1 MTSCVIRSWWE
12 SYSCRLR
19 SVWPLSAHPSRIR
32 CERRG
37 TLEQRLHTRY
47 DRLTVCI
54 AVVACVAL
62 HHHRLPRQ
70 SEHNPLD
77 ALSATCTT
85 CCDPYTTVLVQLCH
99 ATHTWYVLGEGP
111 TLAKEGSRWIVGR
124 SVGVAHS
131 PTDARDAWGL
141 MGSRTLPDNAAR
153 GPPAGARVGETR
165 SKPYRVARGCR
176 RGSEAGGGGVLSLH
190 IIRPCERPPRV
201 RRWRDRTCNLDCHRG
216 RL

>member
-1 MTSCVIRSWWE
+1 MSKGCT
-12 SYSCRLR
+12 
-19 SVWPLSAHPSRIR
+19 
-32 CERRG
+32 RG
-37 TLEQRLHTRY
+37 TTCVRCVLPLLRVLRCT
-47 DRLTVCI
+47 TI
-54 AVVACVAL
+54 A
-62 HHHRLPRQ
+62 LPRQ

-99 ATHTWYVLGEGP
+99 ATHTWYVLGERP

>member
-1 MTSCVIRSWWE
+1 MTSSVIRSWWE
-12 SYSCRLR
+12 SYACKLR

-47 DRLTVCI
+47 DMPTVCI

-62 HHHRLPRQ
+62 HHHGLPRQ

-99 ATHTWYVLGEGP
+99 ATHTGYVLGEGP
-111 TLAKEGSRWIVGR
+111 TLAMEGSRWIVGR

-131 PTDARDAWGL
+131 PTDARDVWGL
-141 MGSRTLPDNAAR
+141 VGSRTSPITR
-153 GPPAGARVGETR
+153 RV
-165 SKPYRVARGCR
+165 V
-176 RGSEAGGGGVLSLH
+176 
-190 IIRPCERPPRV
+190 PPR
-201 RRWRDRTCNLDCHRG
+201 LRG
-216 RL
+216 WEKHV